1 MTIGTGCGF
10 KTLCFNITIS
20 LYIFQLVWNE
30 YLESGTDVIFDDSC
44 NVPIVDDVMDIGRAC
59 LYPFTGFLRLE
70 K

>member
-1 MTIGTGCGF
+1 M
-10 KTLCFNITIS
+10 
-20 LYIFQLVWNE
+20 
-30 YLESGTDVIFDDSC
+30 IFDDSC